1 MKLDREIRVL
11 IVLAIAFLFSVP
23 ITAQTAA
30 DQFSQM
36 RPKARALF
44 DKWAVQQASKDGRTA
59 DARKLFLALPV
70 SRRSVFAAITNALL
84 FTKLTDPAGKQF
96 GSAIDLVDS
105 IDSIAGDEEGKGS
118 DERFR
123 LYVNLKPGSLEKL
136 DVSREFVHGKNN
148 TVFHKG
154 FPINYRQNGTVPT
167 LQFSIATDHVKA
179 DIDIDYKSSG
189 FPAALFNG
197 HLSAANSDVRA
208 TGNYPT
214 HLRRW
219 PGLIDWWDEVV
230 PDLTFEFLRSRSSI
244 PMDLVA
250 SNHSEFAPESSVVSS
265 EAAKFFRTWLVDK
278 SPETAVGY
286 LAKTIN
292 FCGDLE
298 KTTNA
303 TSLAARNRQLLI
315 ETMRAANREVKK
327 ANTLK
332 DAMHP
337 VAPVD
342 PFIKAIDHENKDA
355 FTLAVFTDGD
365 ARHFV
370 CSAKASELTSSAGQ
384 SRPRTYGGNY
394 VTKFRF
400 ALDNGKGGILR
411 LMWKRDGNAWR
422 IGAFDAVVA

>member
-1 MKLDREIRVL
+1 MKLDRAVWPL
-11 IVLAIAFLFSVP
+11 LFISLLFA
-23 ITAQTAA
+23 AQISAQPAA
-30 DQFSQM
+30 DQFNQM
-36 RPKARALF
+36 RPKPRALF
-44 DKWAVQQASKDGRTA
+44 EKWAAKQASKDGRPT
-59 DARKLFLALPV
+59 DARKRFLDLPV

-105 IDSIAGDEEGKGS
+105 IDSIAGDEEGKGG

-123 LYVNLKPGSLEKL
+123 LYVTLKPGSLEKL

-154 FPINYRQNGTVPT
+154 FPINYRQNGTTPT

-197 HLSAANSDVRA
+197 HLSTANSDVRA
-208 TGNYPT
+208 SGNYPT

-219 PGLIDWWDEVV
+219 PGLIDWWDDVV
-230 PDLTFEFLRSRSSI
+230 PDPVFELRRSRSSV
-244 PMDLVA
+244 PVNLVA
-250 SNHSEFAPESSVVSS
+250 ANHSEFAPESSIVSG
-265 EAAKFFRTWLVDK
+265 EAAKFFKAWLVDK
-278 SPETAVGY
+278 SPESAVGY

-298 KTTNA
+298 RTTNA
-303 TSLAARNRQLLI
+303 TSLSARNRQLLI
-315 ETMRAANREVKK
+315 ETMRAANKEVKK
-327 ANTLK
+327 ANALK
-332 DAMHP
+332 DAIHP

-342 PFIKAIDHENKDA
+342 PYIKAIDHENKDA

-365 ARHFV
+365 ERHFV
-370 CSAKASELTSSAGQ
+370 CSAKTSELTASAGET
-384 SRPRTYGGNY
+384 RPPKYGGNY

-400 ALDNGKGGILR
+400 ALENGKGGILR
-411 LMWKRDGNAWR
+411 LLWKRDGDAWR